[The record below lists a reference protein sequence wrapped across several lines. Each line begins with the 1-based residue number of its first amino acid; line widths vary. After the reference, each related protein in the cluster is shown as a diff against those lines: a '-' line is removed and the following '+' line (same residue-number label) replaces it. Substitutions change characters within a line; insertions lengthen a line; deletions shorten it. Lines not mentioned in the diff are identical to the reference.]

1 MSSAGDSRPRAS
13 AGLSPVTLGL
23 ASLGSVVATVLV
35 SQFGLA
41 GTILGAALAP
51 VVVTVVAELG
61 RRPVERVA
69 RLPSGAR
76 AVVTRRPRVRWGL
89 VGLTSAAA
97 FAAAVAFFTVPDLIA
112 GDSVVSDRPTTFFG
126 ASGDGSGGAEPSAP
140 TTTAPETTTTAP
152 ETTTAPAET
161 APEAQPPPASE
172 PAEPR
177 LTAPAP
183 APAPETAP
191 APSPVAPPEAAP

>member
-1 MSSAGDSRPRAS
+1 MSSGGDRPPRAS
-13 AGLSPVTLGL
+13 AGLSPITLDL

-51 VVVTVVAELG
+51 VVVTVVAGLA

-76 AVVTRRPRVRWGL
+76 AIVSRRARVRWKL

-97 FAAAVAFFTVPDLIA
+97 FAVAVAFFTLPDLIA
-112 GDSVVSDRPTTFFG
+112 GDSVVSDRPTTFFH
-126 ASGDGSGGAEPSAP
+126 APDDGSGGGEPSAP
-140 TTTAPETTTTAP
+140 ATTPP
-152 ETTTAPAET
+152 RRPR
-161 APEAQPPPASE
+161 PPPRC
-172 PAEPR
+172 PR
-177 LTAPAP
+177 PRP
-183 APAPETAP
+183 RRRPRRSRRP
-191 APSPVAPPEAAP
+191 

>member
-1 MSSAGDSRPRAS
+1 MSSGGDSPPRAS

-51 VVVTVVAELG
+51 VVVTVVAELA

-69 RLPSGAR
+69 RMPSGAR
-76 AVVTRRPRVRWGL
+76 AIVSRRARVRWKL

-97 FAAAVAFFTVPDLIA
+97 FAVAVAFFTVPDLIA
-112 GDSVVSDRPTTFFG
+112 GDSVVSDRPTTFFH
-126 ASGDGSGGAEPSAP
+126 APNDGSGGGEPIAP
-140 TTTAPETTTTAP
+140 ATTTPETTTTAP
-152 ETTTAPAET
+152 ELPTAPTET
-161 APEAQPPPASE
+161 APEAQPPPATE
-172 PAEPR
+172 PAEPQP
-177 LTAPAP
+177 TAPVPTPAVPVDPRVTSP
-183 APAPETAP
+183 APGSAP
-191 APSPVAPPEAAP
+191 